1 MVNVKPE
8 QFQKIWSA
16 LITPTNEDESVNYE
30 ALERIVELQIQDGAE
45 GFYCCGSSGEGLLL
59 TLEER
64 KQVLEHV
71 LKAADG
77 RVPVISHVGTIRT
90 RDVVDLARHAMSA
103 GALAV
108 SMIPPYYYKFS
119 MDEIMGYYEDMIR
132 AIPDVPAIVYNIPQF
147 TGVEFSKENAG
158 RLLSNEN
165 IVGIKHTST
174 NLYSLE
180 RMGQAF
186 PGKALINGFDEQL
199 LGALAMGSCATIGTT
214 VNLFAP
220 LFHRVRDAFDRG
232 DMAQAYRW
240 QHAINLR
247 VEETV
252 KLGIFNAMK
261 YGWTLRGVD
270 CGFCRAPFRPLDGAA
285 REKMAQLMALPLAPV
300 SAPGP
305 PDPNPNPKQ
314 TARARRGSRP
324 GRAHSI
330 EAAGPASREHGG
342 ETSFQAGE
350 RNDFCGIRGT
360 LVVKW
365 GRSFGLGLRTQA
377 SEKKGNPR

>member
-1 MVNVKPE
+1 MNNYLSPAE
-8 QFQKIWSA
+8 LLASYSA
-16 LITPTNEDESVNYE
+16 AGVRKMERSAASLLLLGALAGAIIAIAAAATNTAVYGISDTWTVRTICG
-30 ALERIVELQIQDGAE
+30 LLFPFGLGLVVVTGAE
-45 GFYCCGSSGEGLLL
+45 LFTGNCMLPL
-59 TLEER
+59 TLLE
-64 KQVLEHV
+64 KKGGSAVLMV
-71 LKAADG
+71 RNWALVFAGNALGSLLVAWLCVSCGQLDY
-77 RVPVISHVGTIRT
+77 
-90 RDVVDLARHAMSA
+90 SA

-119 MDEIMGYYEDMIR
+119 MDEIMGYYEDVIR

-285 REKMAQLMALPLAPV
+285 REKMAQLMALPLEPV
-300 SAPGP
+300 
-305 PDPNPNPKQ
+305 
-314 TARARRGSRP
+314 
-324 GRAHSI
+324 
-330 EAAGPASREHGG
+330 
-342 ETSFQAGE
+342 
-350 RNDFCGIRGT
+350 
-360 LVVKW
+360 
-365 GRSFGLGLRTQA
+365 
-377 SEKKGNPR
+377 

>member
-119 MDEIMGYYEDMIR
+119 MDEIMGYYEDVIR
-132 AIPDVPAIVYNIPQF
+132 AIPDVPAMSITFPSSPEWSSARK
-147 TGVEFSKENAG
+147 TRDGCCPT
-158 RLLSNEN
+158 R
-165 IVGIKHTST
+165 TS
-174 NLYSLE
+174 
-180 RMGQAF
+180 
-186 PGKALINGFDEQL
+186 
-199 LGALAMGSCATIGTT
+199 
-214 VNLFAP
+214 
-220 LFHRVRDAFDRG
+220 
-232 DMAQAYRW
+232 
-240 QHAINLR
+240 
-247 VEETV
+247 
-252 KLGIFNAMK
+252 
-261 YGWTLRGVD
+261 
-270 CGFCRAPFRPLDGAA
+270 
-285 REKMAQLMALPLAPV
+285 
-300 SAPGP
+300 
-305 PDPNPNPKQ
+305 
-314 TARARRGSRP
+314 
-324 GRAHSI
+324 
-330 EAAGPASREHGG
+330 
-342 ETSFQAGE
+342 
-350 RNDFCGIRGT
+350 
-360 LVVKW
+360 
-365 GRSFGLGLRTQA
+365 
-377 SEKKGNPR
+377 